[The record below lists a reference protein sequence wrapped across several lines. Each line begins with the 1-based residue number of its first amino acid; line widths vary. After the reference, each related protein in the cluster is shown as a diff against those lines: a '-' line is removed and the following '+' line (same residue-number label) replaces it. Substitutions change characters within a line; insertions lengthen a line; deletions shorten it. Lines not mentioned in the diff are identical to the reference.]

1 MPVLILRRSQ
11 NILEWSTT
19 LLGTSS
25 QDSANPVSRLLS
37 RPTGEFW
44 RTPGTVEAATET
56 AIPTSGTGTAMGSA
70 TVQLGKEN
78 GADGSVNRAT
88 IYRNTSTSN
97 AYVLSTIVQVKARRR
112 YTITLQARRTK
123 AATKGSAS
131 VSRPNSGTKPAIEP
145 NISMMPELR
154 LQRAPNT
161 ELAKTTALL
170 SAQLRMSPH
179 WGRLPTSGW

>member
-78 GADGSVNRAT
+78 GADGSVNRA
-88 IYRNTSTSN
+88 
-97 AYVLSTIVQVKARRR
+97 AR
-112 YTITLQARRTK
+112 TD
-123 AATKGSAS
+123 
-131 VSRPNSGTKPAIEP
+131 
-145 NISMMPELR
+145 
-154 LQRAPNT
+154 
-161 ELAKTTALL
+161 
-170 SAQLRMSPH
+170 
-179 WGRLPTSGW
+179 